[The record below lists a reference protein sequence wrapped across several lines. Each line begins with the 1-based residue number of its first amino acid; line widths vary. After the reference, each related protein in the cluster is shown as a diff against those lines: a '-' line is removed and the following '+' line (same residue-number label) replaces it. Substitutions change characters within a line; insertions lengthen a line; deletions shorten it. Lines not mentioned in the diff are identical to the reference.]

1 MTIDQAIFLLRE
13 RYNKVEQSPYVKYP
27 LNWAL
32 NSVLQDADDERKSDN
47 EMLFNQ
53 KGTGKSH
60 SRYGTGY
67 VCGGCKCADRQTAL
81 WQGEST
87 TDFKAD

>member
-1 MTIDQAIFLLRE
+1 MTLDQAISLLRE

-32 NSVLQDADDERKSDN
+32 NSVLQDADDERKSNN
-47 EMLFNQ
+47 EMLFNK

-67 VCGGCKCADRQTAL
+67 VCGG
-81 WQGEST
+81 G
-87 TDFKAD
+87 